1 MATRSAGIARRTV
14 HTRRLPVLSGFAV
27 ILASL
32 VLVALYAVTRGAAS
46 IPFETV
52 VLLLVDRLPF
62 VSIDTGASIAWERIV
77 YDIRLPRVV
86 AAGVVGAALAVSG
99 SAYQG
104 VFRNPLAD
112 PYLLGVAA
120 GAGLAVALA
129 YASPLPVHSGAFAW
143 LPLFAFIGGI
153 STVVIVYSIA
163 RTTAS
168 VDSGSLILAGVAL
181 SAVWGGITSF
191 VIINSESSTAQPILS
206 FLFGG
211 FNTASWGRVA
221 LALPYVVAGTAV
233 ILLHARALNVLQLDE
248 EQASTL
254 GMNVTRT
261 KLIVL
266 AAASLVA
273 ATAVAVAGI
282 IGFLGLIVPHAVRL
296 VFGGDHRR
304 TLPLTLMGGATL
316 LIAVDLVART
326 AIQPQEVP
334 VGILTA
340 ILGGPFFIMLLRRRR
355 VTL

>member
-1 MATRSAGIARRTV
+1 MTTRELRLGRRAGRAS
-14 HTRRLPVLSGFAV
+14 RLPMLPGA
-27 ILASL
+27 L
-32 VLVALYAVTRGAAS
+32 VMSALLVGVALYAVTQGPAA
-46 IPFETV
+46 IPLDTV
-52 VLLLVDRLPF
+52 VRLLLDRLPI
-62 VSIDTGASIAWERIV
+62 VSVESGAPVAWERIV
-77 YDIRLPRVV
+77 YDIRLPRVL
-86 AAGVVGAALAVSG
+86 AAGIVGAALAVSG

-129 YASPLPVHSGAFAW
+129 YASPLPLHAGGFAW
-143 LPLFAFIGGI
+143 LPVFAFAGGL
-153 STVVIVYSIA
+153 STVVIVYLTA
-163 RTTAS
+163 RTAAA

-181 SAVWGGITSF
+181 SAVWGGVTSF
-191 VIINSESSTAQPILS
+191 VIINSESSIAQPILS

-211 FNTASWGRVA
+211 FNTASWNRVG
-221 LALPYVVAGTAV
+221 LALPYIVAGTAV

-248 EQASTL
+248 EQATHL

-261 KLIVL
+261 KLTVL

-273 ATAVAVAGI
+273 ATAVAIAGI

-296 VFGGDHRR
+296 VFGGDHRK
-304 TLPLTLMGGATL
+304 TLPLTLLGGATL

-326 AIQPQEVP
+326 AIQPQDVP

-340 ILGGPFFIMLLRRRR
+340 ILGGPFFLILLRHRR